1 MNIAVVDDEARSR
14 EALSHY
20 VEKYSKETG
29 RVLSVECFATADEFL
44 SVYKKNFF
52 SVVLMDIELPGIDGL
67 AAARELRKLDDAVT
81 LMFITKMSRYAQKGY
96 EVNAIDFIIKP
107 VNYADFCLKLG
118 KAINIAEIRKEKSVM
133 IKTESGFA
141 RIAVDRIEYIEVRGH
156 KTTYK
161 MVDGSIDSRGSLA
174 DLEKSL
180 SEYGFLRCN
189 SCYLVNSAFVK
200 SVEGY
205 DVTVGSE
212 VLKISH
218 PRRKSF
224 VEALLN
230 LYTGSK
236 R

>member
-1 MNIAVVDDEARSR
+1 MNIAVVDDEVRSR
-14 EALSHY
+14 EALSYY
-20 VEKYSKETG
+20 VEKYAKETG
-29 RVLSVECFATADEFL
+29 RTLTVKCFPNADEFL
-44 SVYKKNFF
+44 SVYKRNFF
-52 SVVLMDIELPGIDGL
+52 SIVLMDIEMPGIDGL
-67 AAARELRKLDDAVT
+67 AAAKELRKLDDAVT

-133 IKTESGFA
+133 IKTENGFS

-156 KTTYK
+156 KITYK
-161 MVDGSIDSRGSLA
+161 MVDGKIESRGTLG
-174 DLEKSL
+174 DLEKNL

-205 DVTVGSE
+205 DVTVGGE

-224 VEALLN
+224 VDALLN